1 MARAVRVE
9 FAGAVYQ
16 YDGAWGSPGGDRE
29 GRRGSRKPLCARW
42 LKPAFGTV
50 FGLERRVDW
59 RHPRVAGTTF
69 PEDDGKPKLAVHSS
83 LRRGWFFGSERFREQ
98 LLRMLAKRPARIEKA
113 NGDHGAQF
121 NDYAERRARRLMR
134 AALEHFGTDLAT
146 LRRAP
151 KGDWRKGL
159 LAALIQKETTMRLDW
174 ISKQLNTGTRAG
186 TSRLATETRRRLATE
201 RGLRRQA
208 EAISKIAILNG

>member
-1 MARAVRVE
+1 M
-9 FAGAVYQ
+9 
-16 YDGAWGSPGGDRE
+16 DWG
-29 GRRGSRKPLCARW
+29 
-42 LKPAFGTV
+42 
-50 FGLERRVDW
+50 
-59 RHPRVAGTTF
+59 HPRLAGTTF

-113 NGDHGAQF
+113 NGYHGAQF

-146 LRRAP
+146 LRRAR

-159 LAALIQKETTMRLDW
+159 LAALLQKETTMRLDW
-174 ISKQLNTGTRAG
+174 ISEQLNTGTRAG

-208 EAISKIAILNG
+208 QAISKIAILNG